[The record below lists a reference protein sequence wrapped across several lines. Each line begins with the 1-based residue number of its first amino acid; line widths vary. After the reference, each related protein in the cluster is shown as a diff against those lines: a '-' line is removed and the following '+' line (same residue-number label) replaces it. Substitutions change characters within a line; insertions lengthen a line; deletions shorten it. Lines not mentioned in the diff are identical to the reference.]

1 MEISNRFQVVAVNDE
16 RDFCECCGKKG
27 LKRVVWIRDIDTGE
41 VKHFGTTCVLSPS
54 KAFGVE
60 KQVKAALDSHKA
72 REQAIFRAAYVEYKK
87 RGGGYVAHP
96 TKTGTWTPANAQLYA
111 GALADIRA
119 QVSCFNQ
126 G

>member
-27 LKRVVWIRDIDTGE
+27 LRRVVWVRDTETDE
-41 VKHFGTTCVLSPS
+41 VKHFGTTCVLAPS

-60 KQVKAALDSHKA
+60 KQVKAALDSFKA
-72 REQAIFRAAYVEYKK
+72 QEQAIFRAAYVEYKK
-87 RGGGYVAHP
+87 RGGNYVAHP
-96 TKTGTWTPANAQLYA
+96 TKPGTWTPANAQLYA
-111 GALADIRA
+111 CALADVRTQA
-119 QVSCFNQ
+119 SHFYQ